1 MLKNKQGPKLNINE
15 NNDKKNVKQTKD
27 DLEDYMLQIIE
38 KYTKQNINK
47 NINKN
52 NFKRDNMMSGD
63 IDIPTFSQYNLI
75 LDVKYNVPQLK
86 TIAKHYKI
94 KFNGNKH
101 ELISRIHSYLFLS
114 MHILKIQRTFR
125 IFIQKKYNKCH
136 GPAIMKRELCNN
148 PCDFFTM
155 DELKDIP
162 FDQFFSYKDTDGFIY
177 GFDIVS
183 MHNLIYSCNGIIQ
196 NPYNRIPISSEI
208 IENFKNLIKLSKI
221 LRIDVCTEI
230 TNIEDEI
237 SNEKIIE
244 LKIIEI
250 FQTIDSLGNYSN
262 PQWFLSLSISQLI
275 RFFRELADIWTEV
288 LKLKQ
293 VGINDNFFELGGHS
307 LLATQVIS
315 RLREVFSLDFSLRY
329 LFENPTIAELAQKV
343 IEQQI
348 EQVENDDLARI
359 LAEVDQ
365 LSEEEVTQQLML

>member
-1 MLKNKQGPKLNINE
+1 MFKNKKEPKLNINE

-27 DLEDYMLQIIE
+27 DLEDYMVQIIE

-52 NFKRDNMMSGD
+52 NFKRENMISGD

-75 LDVKYNVPQLK
+75 VDIKYNVPQLK
-86 TIAKHYKI
+86 TIAKYYKI
-94 KFNGNKH
+94 KINGNKH

-125 IFIQKKYNKCH
+125 AFIQKKYNKYH
-136 GPAIMKRELCNN
+136 GPAIIKRELCNN

-275 RFFRELADIWTEV
+275 RFFRELADIWTYR
-288 LKLKQ
+288 
-293 VGINDNFFELGGHS
+293 
-307 LLATQVIS
+307 A
-315 RLREVFSLDFSLRY
+315 
-329 LFENPTIAELAQKV
+329 
-343 IEQQI
+343 
-348 EQVENDDLARI
+348 
-359 LAEVDQ
+359 Q
-365 LSEEEVTQQLML
+365 LSPDVKRMICPPLGDPFRNLSFHSIHIGNISDVRKNILPILNKLINSGIDNDHRSLGAYYVLCALTLVNPNAANALPWLYQSVAYN